1 MPSSLGVDV
10 DPEELRSLA
19 SFNKAN
25 PQMFKFAARQLDT
38 TVTALNQKK
47 RFPILLAEADVDP
60 RTGGAAAV
68 VTKSSR
74 DTRGNIGDMTIQYWR
89 MNPNGRQRLQDLIN
103 IETGPGANEDQT
115 AITRVTVLGR
125 EVDVTDMAKVH
136 RVMEAANRINTTLRR
151 GELPEV
157 AKIFKDTFIHDVVS
171 ENLPIIGMD
180 EKGGFDFA
188 PAMPG
193 QTNDRSLELE
203 VPPSVA
209 LALDGRG
216 VNTLDYNQVVRNRRP
231 VMAVD
236 PQTAIQFK
244 SMVEIAT
251 DTKGHKLDA
260 SIEPGMVPEGTEAE
274 AIPDLASEQWTR
286 VAG

>member
-1 MPSSLGVDV
+1 M
-10 DPEELRSLA
+10 
-19 SFNKAN
+19 
-25 PQMFKFAARQLDT
+25 
-38 TVTALNQKK
+38 
-47 RFPILLAEADVDP
+47 
-60 RTGGAAAV
+60 
-68 VTKSSR
+68 
-74 DTRGNIGDMTIQYWR
+74 
-89 MNPNGRQRLQDLIN
+89 
-103 IETGPGANEDQT
+103 ETGPGANEDQT

-286 VAG
+286 VPGDDPTQKGKRKFRLDKLSIMGEDLHDTDTITRMRGLGILNRIMHAVRRREYPEVMDYLTEFDKLDLVEPLDPPPPLSEGGRITAQPSY